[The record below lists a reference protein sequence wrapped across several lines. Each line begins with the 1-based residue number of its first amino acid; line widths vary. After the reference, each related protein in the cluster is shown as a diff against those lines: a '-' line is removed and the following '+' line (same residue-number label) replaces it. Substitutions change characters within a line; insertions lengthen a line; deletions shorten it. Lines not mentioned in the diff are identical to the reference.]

1 MQQKAFSE
9 LDYRLLGQQSEPLK
23 TEKRKTHKPEHNM
36 HKDQRSLSV
45 VYSCASCGQ
54 SLFLFDLTV

>member
-1 MQQKAFSE
+1 MQQKAFSD
-9 LDYRLLGQQSEPLK
+9 LDYRLLGHQSEPLK
-23 TEKRKTHKPEHNM
+23 TEKLKM
-36 HKDQRSLSV
+36 HKDQRSLSH